1 MCQHAPHVCART
13 HAFLALPTQDQW
25 IGEEDAAHQI
35 QEVTAFNRKITVHT
49 AAPAVLA
56 FCHRPPWCFTMMTLQ
71 DYYDQSWLPGVP

>member
-13 HAFLALPTQDQW
+13 HAFLALPSRDQW

-35 QEVTAFNRKITVHT
+35 EGVTAFHRKITVHT
-49 AAPAVLA
+49 ATPAVLA
-56 FCHRPPWCFTMMTLQ
+56 FCHQPPWCFTMMTLQ